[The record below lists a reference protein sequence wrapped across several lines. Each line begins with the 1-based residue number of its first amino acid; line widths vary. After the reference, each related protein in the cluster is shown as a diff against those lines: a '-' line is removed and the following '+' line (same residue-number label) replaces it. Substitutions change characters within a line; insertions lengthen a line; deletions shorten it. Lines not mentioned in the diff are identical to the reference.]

1 MATILPGGSGLTEKQ
16 ESSVDLA
23 SSEHVDGNEGEGL
36 DGTDV
41 YISVEACQGQG
52 LGMVVVRG
60 GQMTGVSLRTDGEHE
75 ILDSRGDIMGFLPLS
90 APSRDV
96 VGQPPAT
103 VSEVD
108 KPGSLPVSGRH
119 GMIRGEGPTATANVE
134 SSVSTVSGSTF
145 GSSGWMTG
153 G

>member
-1 MATILPGGSGLTEKQ
+1 MATILPGGSRLTEKQ

-60 GQMTGVSLRTDGEHE
+60 GQMTGVSLSTDGEYE
-75 ILDSRGDIMGFLPLS
+75 ILDSRGDIMGFLPAS
-90 APSRDV
+90 GPSRDV

-108 KPGSLPVSGRH
+108 KPRSLPVSGL
-119 GMIRGEGPTATANVE
+119 G
-134 SSVSTVSGSTF
+134 
-145 GSSGWMTG
+145 SGWV
-153 G
+153 